1 MANPKGNP
9 QNLKPVRSKDE
20 ARKKG
25 AAGGKAS
32 GAARRKKRDARSA
45 ISLIMNMAV
54 QESLEENMKQLGYN
68 EEDWTN
74 INALFGRMF
83 VDAIGGDREAQ
94 KMLLEYG
101 GFNPEFTLREKESKA
116 RIRAMKEEAERRELY
131 GDGDD
136 DDREAVD
143 DVQIYLPDNGRGDG
157 PGKPKEPPESAEDEE
172 VDEDG

>member
-9 QNLKPVRSKDE
+9 ENLHPVRSKDE
-20 ARKKG
+20 ARKRG

-45 ISLIMNMAV
+45 ISLLLNMPVREA
-54 QESLEENMKQLGYN
+54 LEENMRDMGFQ

-74 INALFGRMF
+74 MSAMWARIFT
-83 VDAIGGDREAQ
+83 DAMGGDKAAQ
-94 KMLLEYG
+94 KMILDYG
-101 GFNPEFTLREKESKA
+101 GFNPEFILREKESKA
-116 RIRAMKEEAERRELY
+116 RIRAMKEETERKALY
-131 GDGDD
+131 GDDD

-157 PGKPKEPPESAEDEE
+157 PGRPQKPAETPE
-172 VDEDG
+172 EDGEEEDG